1 MSQQKIVHVLED
13 EQIDVVE
20 DILVTNDNIKSIE
33 VDSYEL
39 VSSDE
44 IEELHL

>member
-1 MSQQKIVHVLED
+1 MSKLDI
-13 EQIDVVE
+13 VE

-44 IEELHL
+44 IEDK